1 MSNQKQYWAG
11 VEPIRAFVK
20 DVTKTATGVVI
31 TAEQTGPG
39 NTVPVYGLPT
49 AGEAIDAIVFTDMP
63 LNGDGLYD
71 LAPATP
77 GTQIPLRVA
86 AAVAVGDDLSV
97 DATGRFIKATDGVVV
112 AKAITSAAAEDEIIQ
127 AMVK

>member
-11 VEPIRAFVK
+11 VEPIRAMVK
-20 DVTKTATGVVI
+20 GVTKTATGLVL
-31 TAEQTGPG
+31 TTEQTGPG
-39 NTVPVYGLPT
+39 NTIPVYGLP
-49 AGEAIDAIVFTDMP
+49 AADVSVDVFLMEDMP

-77 GTQIPLRVA
+77 GTQIPLRA
-86 AAVAVGDDLSV
+86 GGAIAVGDNLSV
-97 DATGRFIKATDGVVV
+97 DATGRFVKAVDGVVV
-112 AKAITSAAAEDEIIQ
+112 AKAITSAAAEDEIVQ